1 MMAGKLL
8 TGLLRPFRSD
18 GFQTAGRRTEQLT
31 LALHERLSLKL
42 ILARHGVV
50 ISRDGTPLL
59 ASCRKQIRKLPKIL
73 KSVKI
78 IHYYSLFFI
87 RVFTRDRPGLPA
99 PPAGRGPGGSGGDE
113 RCDRL
118 LRLLETSISPR
129 LRGCLSDAVRRT

>member
-59 ASCRKQIRKLPKIL
+59 ASCRKQIRKLPKIQNSEICENYSKL
-73 KSVKI
+73 YPKI
-78 IHYYSLFFI
+78 IQYYSIVSLLGSF
-87 RVFTRDRPGLPA
+87 
-99 PPAGRGPGGSGGDE
+99 GPGTSQTGVFGRLKNIFWLPPLTFKTQGFWWAPGGK
-113 RCDRL
+113 
-118 LRLLETSISPR
+118 P
-129 LRGCLSDAVRRT
+129 